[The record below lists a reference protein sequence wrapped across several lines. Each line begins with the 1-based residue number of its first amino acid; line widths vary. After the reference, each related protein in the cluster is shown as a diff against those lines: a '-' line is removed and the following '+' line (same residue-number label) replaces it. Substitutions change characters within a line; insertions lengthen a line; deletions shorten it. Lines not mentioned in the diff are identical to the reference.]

1 MVSIAG
7 SMHAFFND
15 FLPHCQREIFRLEF
29 VGYVRAFEL
38 LSWHHGRSCGD
49 SSSLGGPHE
58 MGVRRDHL
66 DSPAVVICDLFPS
79 FDHRRPAARLWA
91 AVRRTRVIN
100 KQDVRVWIVKRS
112 GFYYCSD
119 STVYGKLRPGAYMRQ
134 GEALQRGYQ
143 PFFQRVCR

>member
-1 MVSIAG
+1 MRWAFAGITSI
-7 SMHAFFND
+7 
-15 FLPHCQREIFRLEF
+15 LL
-29 VGYVRAFEL
+29 L
-38 LSWHHGRSCGD
+38 LSF
-49 SSSLGGPHE
+49 
-58 MGVRRDHL
+58 
-66 DSPAVVICDLFPS
+66 ATFFPS
-79 FDHRRPAARLWA
+79 LDHRQPAARLWA

>member
-1 MVSIAG
+1 MGVLLHLWTWSDDPSLACAQPVVPIAG

-66 DSPAVVICDLFPS
+66 DSPVVVICD
-79 FDHRRPAARLWA
+79 
-91 AVRRTRVIN
+91 
-100 KQDVRVWIVKRS
+100 
-112 GFYYCSD
+112 
-119 STVYGKLRPGAYMRQ
+119 
-134 GEALQRGYQ
+134 
-143 PFFQRVCR
+143 FF